1 MSTNDGRHAGRKF
14 IGFKNFI
21 GNVMKKIVFI
31 DRDGTIIR
39 EPRDKQIDSLE
50 KLEFI
55 PGIISGL
62 TLLRDAGFSLVM
74 VSNQDGLGTK
84 KYPKRTF
91 QEVQQKILQLLDG
104 EGIHFEKIFICPHR
118 ANDNC
123 SCRKP
128 KTGLVNRFLKQ
139 NKIDES
145 HSFVLGDRD
154 TDVEFAKNLG
164 LRAVQYS
171 FHTKSKAEYHTA
183 DMVDACRYIS
193 RSVRSASLRRK
204 TSETDITARVWL
216 DGNGSYEV
224 HTGIGFFDHML
235 AQLAK
240 HSGIDLVLNV
250 AGDLHIDEHHS
261 VEDAGIV
268 LGEILRQ
275 ALGEKRGINRYGFM
289 APLDEAIANVALD
302 LSGRRFLSFSCK
314 FSRPQVGGLPT
325 ELVEDFFRALADG
338 LQATI
343 HISCRGRND
352 HHKIESIFKS
362 FARALKQAVQI
373 DERRRNLLPTT
384 KGKL

>member
-1 MSTNDGRHAGRKF
+1 
-14 IGFKNFI
+14 
-21 GNVMKKIVFI
+21 MKKIVFI

-50 KLEFI
+50 KLELI

-74 VSNQDGLGTK
+74 VSNQDGLGTRR
-84 KYPKRTF
+84 YPKRVF
-91 QEVQQKILQLLDG
+91 HEVQHKILKLLDG

-123 SCRKP
+123 FCRKP
-128 KTGLVNRFLKQ
+128 KTGLVDRFLKQ
-139 NKIDES
+139 NKIDAS

-154 TDVEFAKNLG
+154 TDVAFAKNIDA
-164 LRAVQYS
+164 RSVQYS
-171 FHTKSKAEYHTA
+171 PRKKSKAEYHTA
-183 DMVDACRYIS
+183 DMLDACRYIA

-224 HTGIGFFDHML
+224 HTGIGFFDHMI

-240 HSGIDLVLNV
+240 HSGIDLALNV
-250 AGDLHIDEHHS
+250 GGDLHIDEHHS

-268 LGEILRQ
+268 LGEVLRQ
-275 ALGEKRGINRYGFM
+275 ALGEKRGINRYGFT
-289 APLDEAIANVALD
+289 APLDEAVANVVLD

-314 FSRPQVGGLPT
+314 FSRSQVGGLPT

-352 HHKIESIFKS
+352 HHKIEAIFKS
-362 FARALKQAVQI
+362 FARALKQAIQI
-373 DERRRNLLPTT
+373 DERRRNFLPTT

>member
-1 MSTNDGRHAGRKF
+1 MKRK
-14 IGFKNFI
+14 
-21 GNVMKKIVFI
+21 VLFI
-31 DRDGTIIR
+31 DRDGTIVN
-39 EPRDKQIDSLE
+39 EPLNTLQIDNLE
-50 KLEFI
+50 QLEFI
-55 PGIISGL
+55 PKVIRNLYLIRKNL
-62 TLLRDAGFSLVM
+62 DFELVM
-74 VSNQDGLGTK
+74 VSNQDGLGTRR
-84 KYPKRTF
+84 YPKRVF
-91 QEVQQKILQLLDG
+91 HEVQHKILKLLDG

-123 SCRKP
+123 FCRKP
-128 KTGLVNRFLKQ
+128 KTGLVDRFLKQ
-139 NKIDES
+139 NKIDAS

-154 TDVEFAKNLG
+154 TDVAFAKNIDA
-164 LRAVQYS
+164 RSVQYS
-171 FHTKSKAEYHTA
+171 PRKKSKAEYHTA
-183 DMVDACRYIS
+183 DMLDACRYIA

-224 HTGIGFFDHML
+224 HTGIGFFDHMI

-240 HSGIDLVLNV
+240 HSGIDLALNV
-250 AGDLHIDEHHS
+250 GGDLHIDEHHS

-268 LGEILRQ
+268 LGEVLRQ
-275 ALGEKRGINRYGFM
+275 ALGEKRGIKRYGFT
-289 APLDEAIANVALD
+289 APLDEAVANVVLD

-314 FSRPQVGGLPT
+314 FSRSQVGGLPT

-352 HHKIESIFKS
+352 HHKIEAIFKS
-362 FARALKQAVQI
+362 FARALKQAIQI
-373 DERRRNLLPTT
+373 DERRRNFLPTT

>member
-1 MSTNDGRHAGRKF
+1 
-14 IGFKNFI
+14 
-21 GNVMKKIVFI
+21 MKKIIFI

-62 TLLRDAGFSLVM
+62 ALLRDAGFSLVM

-84 KYPKRTF
+84 RYPKRAF
-91 QEVQQKILQLLDG
+91 QKVQQKILTLLDG
-104 EGIHFEKIFICPHR
+104 EGIRFEKIFVCPHHT
-118 ANDNC
+118 NDIC

-128 KTGLVNRFLKQ
+128 KTGLVDRFLKQ

-145 HSFVLGDRD
+145 HSFVLGDRN
-154 TDVEFAKNLG
+154 TDVTFAKNIG
-164 LRAVQYS
+164 LRSVQYS
-171 FHTKSKAEYHTA
+171 SRNKSKAEYHTA
-183 DMVDACRYIS
+183 DMLDACRYIA

-250 AGDLHIDEHHS
+250 VGDLHIDEHHS
-261 VEDAGIV
+261 VEDSGIV
-268 LGEILRQ
+268 LGEVLWQ

-302 LSGRRFLSFSCK
+302 LSGRRFLSFLCK

-352 HHKIESIFKS
+352 HHKIEAIFKS
-362 FARALKQAVQI
+362 FARALKQAIQI